1 MANATTKFA
10 IDKFQEYGKAK
21 GWNVTVTD
29 TNADFN
35 QLVSRIEDAVTQ
47 KVDAIVLGMGDPAQ
61 MTKGLDAAQGANIP
75 VFGSDAGTGR
85 ACYSTSRRTTPHSVK
100 CRRTIW
106 PRRSAARAT

>member
-1 MANATTKFA
+1 MLRTLRLLSTLFILMALAACIAPPQASVPAASSGGVTKTIAIVTPYMANATTKFA

-47 KVDAIVLGMGDPAQ
+47 KADAIVLGMGDPAQ
-61 MTKGLDAAQGANIP
+61 MTKGLD
-75 VFGSDAGTGR
+75 
-85 ACYSTSRRTTPHSVK
+85 
-100 CRRTIW
+100 
-106 PRRSAARAT
+106 